1 MFIESSLQDLYLSTV
16 SAFPQCGLRQNA
28 THPIIIKNLTWVP
41 FLGLKTLF
49 VKSLAQNEEREYNPI
64 ILFKNVN
71 YDGNEVLLKASDG
84 KQYNF
89 DRISLENSDV
99 LVRCN
104 CKDFSY
110 RFNFYNHLDKSLYG
124 RKRTKYESKGGPPA
138 NPSELPGAC
147 KHLWKTV
154 HVLKEAKI
162 FVEF

>member
-1 MFIESSLQDLYLSTV
+1 MFLESSLQDLYQSTIA
-16 SAFPQCGLRQNA
+16 AFPHCGLRQHA
-28 THPIIIKNLTWVP
+28 THPIVIKNLTWVP

-49 VKSLAQNEEREYNPI
+49 IKSLAQNEEREYNPI
-64 ILFKNVN
+64 LLFKNVN
-71 YDGNEVLLKASDG
+71 YNGNEVLLTASDG

-124 RKRTKYESKGGPPA
+124 RKRAKYESKGGPPA
-138 NPSELPGAC
+138 NPTMSIGMC
-147 KHLWKTV
+147 KHLIKLS
-154 HVLKEAKI
+154 HVLKEADL
-162 FVEF
+162 FL